1 MQIDERLQRIEIA
14 MGKFTE
20 AIQVYAQHLA
30 NHTSAV
36 INLAE
41 AAQDLKRGAAG
52 QNKVLSELAKAV
64 EELNAQKKS
73 MR

>member
-1 MQIDERLQRIEIA
+1 

-20 AIQVYAQHLA
+20 AMQVYAQHLA
-30 NHTSAV
+30 SHNSAV

-41 AAQDLKRGAAG
+41 AAQDLKKTAAE

-64 EELNAQKKS
+64 EEMNNKKEG
-73 MR
+73 R